1 MDYRALE
8 AIKHGDENTLAA
20 KLSGRIDLDT
30 PARLA
35 IDARAV
41 ELVKHA
47 RAATPR
53 KGLMETFLEEFGL
66 SNNEGLALMCLA
78 ESLLRVPDARTADK
92 LIAEKISSG
101 EWNSHMG
108 QSESWLVNAS
118 TLGLM
123 LTGKVVHMDP
133 KMEQDASGFMKKLTR
148 TSGAPVIR
156 AAMMQAM
163 RIMGEQFVVGRTIEE
178 AVKRA
183 GSMGP
188 KGKAELCS
196 FDMLG
201 EGARTMTDAAR
212 YFDNYAR
219 AIKTLTKGPRPA
231 LPEDKH
237 GISVKLSAL
246 YPKYDSLHTQDVM
259 DSLYPKVLELCEMA
273 KDGNLNL
280 CLDAEEADRLV
291 ISFHILEKLCRA
303 QSLDGWNGLG
313 LALQAY
319 QKRGPVAVDQL
330 IDLATA
336 TNRRLM
342 IRLVKGAYWDSE
354 IKHSQVEGHP
364 EFPVWTRKSTTD
376 LAYLACARTMLKA
389 GAVIYPQFAT
399 HNAHTVAAIEHMA
412 VVSTPAMFEF
422 QRLHGMGDPLYHNMS
437 LTRSVRVYAPVGA
450 HEDLLPYLV
459 RRLLE
464 NGANTSFVHSF
475 LDEDVPAKDVARS
488 PFSDTPPTRHSAIP
502 KPDVLFGDRR
512 NSYGLDLTQMAV
524 QDELADLVKKY
535 KPREATSL
543 TFKPKKT
550 SKAAKVIKKPKV
562 TFGKS
567 RQVISPTNSTVVG
580 TVTEFD
586 PSLAAEVIS
595 TGQSAFQPWNGIG
608 GAARAEII
616 NRFADMLEADMKD
629 FIILLSIEAGK
640 CFADNIAEIRE
651 AVDFC
656 RYYAAQAAREFG
668 PSEVLPGP
676 AGEVNTLTLSGRG
689 TFVCISP
696 WNFPLAI
703 FIGQVVAALAAGN
716 SVVAKPAEQTPLTA
730 FRAVEMFHKAGMPKD
745 VLQLTLGDGSVG
757 AALVGAP
764 GVAGVCFTGS
774 TDVAKKINMA
784 LAAKDGPIPMLIAET
799 GGLNGMFVDTT
810 ALKEQVMDDVT
821 DSAFNAAGQRC
832 SALRVLFLPEHTA
845 DEIIDGIKGAMD
857 ALDIGDPTH
866 TATSV
871 GPVID
876 HDALTLLQDYLSDLP
891 PSMKIV
897 HQCELPPE
905 SAAGTYLAPTL
916 IRAESLEDVNRE
928 MFGPILHV
936 LTYKDK
942 NLDKMAQEFAAKG
955 YRLTLGI
962 HSRLESFANR
972 IMSHVPAGN
981 VYINRNII
989 GAVVGVQPFG
999 GSGLSGTGP
1008 KAGGPHYLHRFA
1020 TEITV
1025 SNNITAQGGDPT
1037 LLNLAD

>member
-1 MDYRALE
+1 MNYDTLE
-8 AIKHGDENTLAA
+8 DIKHGDENILAS
-20 KLSGRIDLDT
+20 KLAHRIDLDSE
-30 PARLA
+30 ARYA
-35 IDARAV
+35 IDIRAV
-41 ELVKHA
+41 ELVNHA
-47 RAATPR
+47 RASTPR

-78 ESLLRVPDARTADK
+78 ESLLRVPDSRTADK

-101 EWNSHMG
+101 EWTSHIG

-123 LTGKVVHMDP
+123 LTGRVVHMDP
-133 KMEQDASGFMKKLTR
+133 TLEKDPSSFMQKLTR
-148 TSGAPVIR
+148 KSGAPVIR

-163 RIMGEQFVVGRTIEE
+163 RIMGEQFVVGRTIED
-178 AVKRA
+178 AIQRA
-183 GSMGP
+183 DTIGANSKPG
-188 KGKAELCS
+188 LCS

-201 EGARTMTDAAR
+201 EGARTMPDAER
-212 YFDNYAR
+212 YFANYAK
-219 AIKTLTKGPRPA
+219 AIKTLSNGEPPT

-246 YPKYDSLHTQDVM
+246 YPKYNSLHTKEVIDN
-259 DSLYPKVLELCEMA
+259 LYPKVLELCEMA
-273 KDGNLNL
+273 KSGNLNL

-291 ISFHILEKLCRA
+291 ISLKILEKLCNEP
-303 QSLDGWNGLG
+303 SLEGWKGLG
-313 LALQAY
+313 LAVQAY
-319 QKRGPVAVDQL
+319 QKRAPLVVDQI
-330 IDLATA
+330 IDLAQLSR
-336 TNRRLM
+336 RRLM

-354 IKHSQVEGHP
+354 IKNSQIEGH
-364 EFPVWTRKSTTD
+364 EDFPVWTRKSTTD
-376 LAYLACARTMLKA
+376 LAYLACAHTMLKA
-389 GAVIYPQFAT
+389 GDVIYPQFAT

-412 VVSTPAMFEF
+412 IVSASSKFEF
-422 QRLHGMGDPLYHNMS
+422 QRLHGMGDALYHTMA
-437 LTRSVRVYAPVGA
+437 LTRPVRVYAPVGA

-475 LDEDVPAKDVARS
+475 LDEDVPAEDVANS
-488 PFSDTPPTRHSAIP
+488 PFSDSAPTRHPSIP
-502 KPDVLFGDRR
+502 KPKVLFADRP
-512 NSYGLDLTQMAV
+512 NSKGLDLTQISV
-524 QDELADLVKKY
+524 QKKLAKQAQEY
-535 KPREATSL
+535 IPRKATSL
-543 TFKPKKT
+543 VAKPLKGQPGLT
-550 SKAAKVIKKPKV
+550 
-562 TFGKS
+562 
-567 RQVISPTNSTVVG
+567 RQVFSPTDASVVG
-580 TVTEFD
+580 TITELN
-586 PSLAAEVIS
+586 PKRAAEVIAM
-595 TGQSAFQPWNGIG
+595 GQDAFRSWNDQG
-608 GAARAEII
+608 GTARSEII
-616 NRFADMLEADMKD
+616 NKFADLLEGETED
-629 FIILLSIEAGK
+629 FITLLSKEAGK
-640 CFADNIAEIRE
+640 CLTDNIAEIRE

-668 PSEVLPGP
+668 PSKVLPGP

-689 TFVCISP
+689 TFICISP

-716 SVVAKPAEQTPLTA
+716 SVIAKPAEQTPITA
-730 FRAVEMFHKAGMPKD
+730 FKATQLMHKAGVPKA
-745 VLQLTLGDGSVG
+745 VLQLALGDGALG
-757 AALVGAP
+757 AALVEAP
-764 GVAGVCFTGS
+764 KVAGVCFTGS
-774 TDVAKKINMA
+774 TEVAKKINMT

-845 DEIIDGIKGAMD
+845 EDIIDGLIGAMNT
-857 ALDIGDPTH
+857 LDIGDPCVA
-866 TATSV
+866 ATSV

-876 HDALTLLQDYLSDLP
+876 HDALANLQDYLSDLP
-891 PSMKIV
+891 PSMKIA

-905 SAAGTYLAPTL
+905 TNAGTYLAPTL
-916 IRAESLEDVNRE
+916 IRASSLEDINRE

-942 NLDKMAQEFAAKG
+942 NLDKMAQDFAAKG

-962 HSRLESFANR
+962 HSRLESFAHR
-972 IMSHVPAGN
+972 IMRHVPAGN

-1020 TEITV
+1020 TEISV
-1025 SNNITAQGGDPT
+1025 SNNITAQGGDPA